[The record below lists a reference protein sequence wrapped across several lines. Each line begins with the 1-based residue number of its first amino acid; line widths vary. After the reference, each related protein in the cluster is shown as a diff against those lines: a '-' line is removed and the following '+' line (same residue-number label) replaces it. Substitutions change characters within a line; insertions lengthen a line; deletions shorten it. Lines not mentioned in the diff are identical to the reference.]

1 MDNKFSYRINNAK
14 ASAIRE
20 ILKLMNDPEMISFGG
35 GNPAS
40 ESFPMDKLSEISN
53 QLFQENPLRVLE
65 YGITEGDPKLKEELN
80 KFLNRD
86 FNNVTEN
93 DIMMITSGSQ
103 QIMDLVGRALIN
115 DGDVVISENPS
126 FLGALNAFKVN
137 GATIKGITMED
148 DGLNLAELEEALK
161 TTPNVKLIYLIPNFQ
176 NPTGITTSLEK
187 RKAILELAIKYDVLI
202 LEDNPYG
209 EIRFAGNH
217 LPSIKSLDNSNH
229 VIYAASLSKI
239 VAPGMRIAAMVGAPE
254 LVSKCVVAKQSSDV
268 HTNAWAQAMM
278 AEFLA
283 TTDIDAHL
291 QSICAIYKDKAT
303 LMLEKMAETFA
314 DDVTWTHIEG
324 GMFIWVTLPERLNMQ
339 EFVKAAL
346 KQKVAVVP
354 GNAFLDDDTKPC
366 NSFRMNFSKPTKE
379 QIVQGVAILGA
390 LTKEPGND

>member
-40 ESFPMDKLSEISN
+40 ESFPIAKLAEISN
-53 QLFQENPLRVLE
+53 KLMQEEPLRVLE
-65 YGITEGDPKLKEELN
+65 YGITEGDPKLKEELH
-80 KFLNRD
+80 KFMNRD
-86 FNNVTEN
+86 FVNVQ
-93 DIMMITSGSQ
+93 DGDSMMITSGSQ

-161 TTPNVKLIYLIPNFQ
+161 TVKNVKLIYLIPNFQ
-176 NPTGITTSLEK
+176 NPSGITTSLEK
-187 RKAILELAIKYDVLI
+187 RKAILDLAIKYDVLI

-209 EIRFAGNH
+209 KIRFANEH
-217 LPSIKSLDNSNH
+217 LPSIKSMDTTDH
-229 VIYAASLSKI
+229 VVYAASLSKI

-254 LVSKCVVAKQSSDV
+254 LLSKCVVAKQSSDV

-283 TTDIDAHL
+283 TTDMDAHL
-291 QSICAIYKDKAT
+291 KSICAIYQEKAN
-303 LMLEKMAETFA
+303 LMLDKMAETFA
-314 DDVTWTHIEG
+314 PDVKWTQIEG

-339 EFVKAAL
+339 DFVKAAL
-346 KQKVAVVP
+346 KHKVAVVP

-379 QIVQGVAILGA
+379 QIIQGVAVLGA
-390 LTKEPGND
+390 LTKEQNND

>member
-40 ESFPMDKLSEISN
+40 ESFPIAKLADISN
-53 QLFQENPLRVLE
+53 KLMREEPLRVLE
-65 YGITEGDPKLKEELN
+65 YGITEGDPKLKEELR
-80 KFLNRD
+80 KFMNRN
-86 FNNVTEN
+86 FVNVHES
-93 DIMMITSGSQ
+93 DSMMITSGSQ
-103 QIMDLVGRALIN
+103 QIMDLLGRALIN

-161 TTPNVKLIYLIPNFQ
+161 TIKNVKLIYLIPNFQ
-176 NPTGITTSLEK
+176 NPSGITTSLEK

-209 EIRFAGNH
+209 EIRFANEH
-217 LPSIKSLDNSNH
+217 LPSIKSMDTTDH
-229 VIYAASLSKI
+229 VVYAASLSKI
-239 VAPGMRIAAMVGAPE
+239 VAPGMRIAAMVGSPE
-254 LVSKCVVAKQSSDV
+254 LLLKCVVAKQSSDV

-278 AEFLA
+278 AEFLRE
-283 TTDIDAHL
+283 TDMDAHL
-291 QSICAIYKDKAT
+291 KTICEIYREKAN
-303 LMLEKMAETFA
+303 LMLDKMAETFA
-314 DDVTWTHIEG
+314 PDVKWTQIEG
-324 GMFIWVTLPERLNMQ
+324 GMFIWVTLPKRLDMQ
-339 EFVKAAL
+339 DFVKAAL
-346 KQKVAVVP
+346 KHKVAVVP

-379 QIVQGVAILGA
+379 QIIQGVAILGA
-390 LTKEPGND
+390 LTKEQNDD

>member
-1 MDNKFSYRINNAK
+1 MDNKFSYRIDNAK

-40 ESFPMDKLSEISN
+40 ESFPVARLAEISN
-53 QLFQENPLRVLE
+53 QIFQENPLRVLE
-65 YGITEGDPKLKEELN
+65 YGITEGDPKLKEELG

-86 FNNVTEN
+86 VVNVRAS
-93 DIMMITSGSQ
+93 DSMMITSGSQ
-103 QIMDLVGRALIN
+103 QIMDLVGRALID

-137 GATIKGITMED
+137 GATIKGITMEN
-148 DGLNLAELEEALK
+148 DGLNLGELEAALATIK
-161 TTPNVKLIYLIPNFQ
+161 NVKLIYLIPNFQ
-176 NPTGITTSLEK
+176 NPTGITTSLAK
-187 RKAILELAIKYDVLI
+187 RKAILDLAIKYDVLI

-209 EIRFAGNH
+209 EIRFVNDH
-217 LPSIKSLDNSNH
+217 LPSIKSLDDTNH

-239 VAPGMRIAAMVGAPE
+239 VAPGMRIAAMVATPE
-254 LVSKCVVAKQSSDV
+254 LLAKCVVAKQSSDV

-283 TTDIDAHL
+283 TTDINEHL
-291 QSICAIYKDKAT
+291 SAICAIYKEKAD
-303 LMLEKMAETFA
+303 LMLAKMQETFA
-314 DDVTWTHIEG
+314 TDVSWTQIEG
-324 GMFIWVTLPERLNMQ
+324 GMFIWVTLPERLDMQ
-339 EFVKAAL
+339 KFVQAAL
-346 KQKVAVVP
+346 IHKVAVVP

-379 QIVQGVAILGA
+379 QIIQGVAILGA
-390 LTKEPGND
+390 LTKADYHD

>member
-40 ESFPMDKLSEISN
+40 ESFPIAKLAEISN
-53 QLFQENPLRVLE
+53 KLMQEEPLRVLE
-65 YGITEGDPKLKEELN
+65 YGITEGDPKLKEELH
-80 KFLNRD
+80 KFMNRD
-86 FNNVTEN
+86 FVNVQDT
-93 DIMMITSGSQ
+93 DSMMITSGSQ

-148 DGLNLAELEEALK
+148 DGMNLAELEEALK
-161 TTPNVKLIYLIPNFQ
+161 TVKNVKLIYLIPNFQ
-176 NPTGITTSLEK
+176 NPSGITTSLEK
-187 RKAILELAIKYDVLI
+187 RKAILDLAIKYDVLI

-209 EIRFAGNH
+209 EIRFANEH
-217 LPSIKSLDNSNH
+217 LPSIKSMDTTEH
-229 VIYAASLSKI
+229 VVYAASLSKI

-254 LVSKCVVAKQSSDV
+254 LLSKCVVAKQSSDV

-283 TTDIDAHL
+283 TTDMDAHL
-291 QSICAIYKDKAT
+291 KSICAIYHDKAN
-303 LMLEKMAETFA
+303 LMLDKMAETFA
-314 DDVTWTHIEG
+314 PDVKWTQIEG

-339 EFVKAAL
+339 DFVKAAL
-346 KQKVAVVP
+346 KHKVAVVP

-379 QIVQGVAILGA
+379 QIIQGVAVLGA
-390 LTKEPGND
+390 LTKEQNND